1 MMKICI
7 VAEGSYPYVV
17 GGVSTW
23 THNLIKSFP
32 EHEFVIVSILADRSQ
47 RGKFQYELPENVWEV
62 HEVYLNDADWRSR
75 THGKVRL
82 SKKEYQALRSLVL
95 NQEVEWEAIFRL
107 FQEKIS
113 SVNDILMGSDF
124 LRIIT
129 EYYQLYYNQLV
140 FTDFLWMMRSIY
152 LPLFLALGMK
162 LPKADVYHCICT
174 GYAGVLGSIGK
185 YLYGGRMLVSE
196 HGIYTREREEEL
208 IKAKWVQGVFKNIWI
223 EQFRKMSG
231 IAYEKADAVVSLFEH
246 ARDLQTEEGCLR
258 EKTRVI
264 PNGIEVERFENL
276 PGKEAGDAGWTNVGA
291 VVRVAPVKDIM
302 TMIQAFRFAKERDP
316 SLRLYI
322 MGPWEEEED
331 YAKECFELVRVMN
344 IPDVVFTGK
353 VDVREY
359 YGKMDMIL
367 LTSISEG
374 QPLAIMESFAAGRPV
389 IATDVGD
396 CRGLI
401 LGESD
406 GFGEAGIVV
415 PVMDV
420 AGIST
425 ALLRLAYN
433 QSERTR
439 MGENGYQR
447 VTSLYRAET
456 MYASYRELYKELGP
470 GGTDQEKKEGEPAW
484 QVLELASN

>member
-1 MMKICI
+1 MKICI

-23 THNLIKSFP
+23 THQLIRSFP
-32 EHEFVIVSILADRSQ
+32 EHEFVIVSILAERSQ
-47 RGKFQYELPENVWEV
+47 RGKFQYELPGNVWEV

-75 THGKVRL
+75 KHGRIRL
-82 SKKEYQALRSLVL
+82 DKKEYQALRSLVL
-95 NQEVEWEAIFRL
+95 NREVEWEVIFRL

-113 SVNDILMGSDF
+113 SVNDILMGADF
-124 LRIIT
+124 LKIIT
-129 EYYQLYYNQLV
+129 EYYQSYYSQLV

-152 LPLFLALGMK
+152 LPMFFTLQMG
-162 LPKADVYHCICT
+162 LPRADVYHCVCT

-185 YLYGGRMLVSE
+185 YLHGGRMLVSE

-208 IKAKWVQGVFKNIWI
+208 IKAKWVQGIFKNIWI

-231 IAYEKADAVVSLFEH
+231 LAYEKADVVVSLFEH
-246 ARDLQTEEGCLR
+246 ARGLQIEEGCPE

-264 PNGIEVERFENL
+264 PNGIDVGRFEAL
-276 PGKEAGDAGWTNVGA
+276 PGKGEEDAGWVNVGA

-302 TMIQAFRFAKERDP
+302 SMIQAFRFAKERNP
-316 SLRLYI
+316 ALRLYV
-322 MGPWEEEED
+322 MGPWEEDED
-331 YAKECFELVRVMN
+331 YAKECFELVRVMSV
-344 IPDVVFTGK
+344 PDIEFTGK

-359 YGKMDMIL
+359 YGRMDVML

-374 QPLAIMESFAAGRPV
+374 QPLAVMESFAAGKPV
-389 IATDVGD
+389 VATDVGD

-420 AGIST
+420 AGISA
-425 ALLRLAYN
+425 ALLRLADDGA
-433 QSERTR
+433 ERAR
-439 MGENGYQR
+439 MGENGYRR
-447 VTSLYRAET
+447 VTSLYRAES
-456 MYASYRELYKELGP
+456 MYDAYRALYQELGQSGP
-470 GGTDQEKKEGEPAW
+470 EQKQKEGEQAW
-484 QVLELASN
+484 RELALN

>member
-1 MMKICI
+1 MKICI

-17 GGVSTW
+17 GGVSSW
-23 THNLIKSFP
+23 THSLIQSFP
-32 EHEFVIVSILADRSQ
+32 EHEFVIVSILAERSQ
-47 RGKFQYELPENVWEV
+47 RGKFQYELPANVWEV
-62 HEVYLNDADWRSR
+62 YEVYLNDVDWKSR
-75 THGKVRL
+75 KRGKTRL
-82 SKKEYQALRSLVL
+82 NKKEYQALRSLVL
-95 NQEVEWEAIFRL
+95 NQEVEWEVIFQL

-113 SVNDILMGSDF
+113 SVNDVLMGSDF
-124 LRIIT
+124 LKIIT
-129 EYYQLYYNQLV
+129 EYYQIYYNQLV

-152 LPLFLALGMK
+152 LPMFLTLQMK
-162 LPKADVYHCICT
+162 LPQADVYHCICT

-185 YLYGGRMLVSE
+185 YCYGGKMLVSE

-208 IKAKWVQGVFKNIWI
+208 IKAKWVRGIFKNIWI

-231 IAYEKADAVVSLFEH
+231 LAYEKADVIVSLFGH
-246 ARDLQTEEGCLR
+246 ARELQIEEGCPE

-264 PNGIEVERFENL
+264 PNGIAVERFENL
-276 PGKEAGDAGWTNVGA
+276 PGKAAEDDKWINVGA
-291 VVRVAPVKDIM
+291 VVRVAPIKDIM
-302 TMIQAFRFAKERDP
+302 TMIQAFSFAKEQEP

-331 YAKECFELVRVMN
+331 YAKECFELIRVMN
-344 IPDVVFTGK
+344 VPDVEFTGK

-359 YGKMDMIL
+359 YGKMDIML

-374 QPLAIMESFAAGRPV
+374 QPLTIMESFAAGKPV

-420 AGIST
+420 AKISM

-433 QSERTR
+433 EAERTR
-439 MGENGYQR
+439 MGKNGYQR

-456 MYASYRELYKELGP
+456 MYESYRALYEKLGQ
-470 GGTDQEKKEGEPAW
+470 GDADQEEMEGKQAW
-484 QVLELASN
+484 RELALN

>member
-1 MMKICI
+1 MKICI

-23 THNLIKSFP
+23 THNLIRSFQ
-32 EHEFVIVSILADRSQ
+32 EHEFVIASILADRSQ
-47 RGKFQYELPENVWEV
+47 RGKFQYELPENVKEV
-62 HEVYLNDADWRSR
+62 HEVYLNDADWKSR
-75 THGKVRL
+75 RHRKSRL
-82 SKKEYQALRSLVL
+82 SKREYQALRGLVL
-95 NQEVEWEAIFRL
+95 NQEVEWEVIFRL

-113 SVNDILMGSDF
+113 SVNEVLMGSDF
-124 LRIIT
+124 LNIIT

-152 LPLFLALGMK
+152 LPLFLTLRMQ
-162 LPKADVYHCICT
+162 LPRADVYHCVCT
-174 GYAGVLGSIGK
+174 GYAGVLGGIGK
-185 YLYGGRMLVSE
+185 YLYGGKMLVSE

-208 IKAKWVQGVFKNIWI
+208 IKAKWVKGIFKNIWI
-223 EQFRKMSG
+223 EQFRKMSNL
-231 IAYEKADAVVSLFEH
+231 AYAKADVVVSLFEH
-246 ARDLQTEEGCLR
+246 ARELQIEEGCPA

-264 PNGIEVERFENL
+264 PNGIKVERFENL
-276 PGKEAGDAGWTNVGA
+276 PGKGEEDAGWINVGA

-302 TMIQAFRFAKERDP
+302 TMIQAFRFAKEREP
-316 SLRLYI
+316 SLRLYV

-331 YAKECFELVRVMN
+331 YARECFELVRVMN
-344 IPDVVFTGK
+344 VPDIVFTGK

-359 YGKMDMIL
+359 YGRMDMML

-374 QPLAIMESFAAGRPV
+374 QPLAVMESFAAGKPV
-389 IATDVGD
+389 VATDVGD
-396 CRGLI
+396 CKGLI

-420 AGIST
+420 AGISA

-433 QSERTR
+433 RSERVG
-439 MGENGYQR
+439 MGENGYR
-447 VTSLYRAET
+447 RAAALYRAET
-456 MYASYRELYKELGP
+456 MYASYRTLYEQLGQ
-470 GGTDQEKKEGEPAW
+470 GGADPEKKEGEQAW
-484 QVLELASN
+484 RELALN